1 MADHLFSDAELAAL
15 YDPMSPRKVR
25 DDFDFYLPMAM
36 AAGAVLDVG
45 CGTGAMLHE
54 ARDAGHS
61 GRLCGLDP
69 APGMLAQ
76 ARKRM
81 DIEWVEADLSAP
93 RFRQEFDLV
102 VMTGHAFQV
111 LVSDEELRAGL
122 ATVHAALTPG
132 GRFAFETRNP
142 GTRAW
147 EGWTIDRP
155 NRAPVGRGPAVTMT
169 RDVTAPF
176 DSRTVSF
183 RHTFTS
189 PAWDAPRNSH
199 STLRFLDAA
208 QLAQFLAEAGF
219 TIEAQYGD
227 FDRSPL
233 TATSPE
239 VVVIARADAG
249 G

>member
-1 MADHLFSDAELAAL
+1 
-15 YDPMSPRKVR
+15 
-25 DDFDFYLPMAM
+25 
-36 AAGAVLDVG
+36 
-45 CGTGAMLHE
+45 
-54 ARDAGHS
+54 
-61 GRLCGLDP
+61 
-69 APGMLAQ
+69 MLAQ
-76 ARKRM
+76 ARKRT

-111 LVSDEELRAGL
+111 LVSNEELRAGL
-122 ATVHAALTPG
+122 ATVHAALAPG

-142 GTRAW
+142 GARAW
-147 EGWTIDRP
+147 EGWTTDPP
-155 NRAPVGRGPAVTMT
+155 NRVPVERGPAVTMT

-176 DSRTVSF
+176 DGRTVSF

-189 PAWDAPRNSH
+189 PAWDAPRTSH
-199 STLRFLDAA
+199 STLRFLDAV
-208 QLAQFLAEAGF
+208 QLALVLAEAGF

-239 VVVIARADAG
+239 IVVIATAEAAG
-249 G
+249 NTRM